1 VVEKE
6 RGQVESVRRHPHKER
21 LSNAADHARTHHP
34 ATRLPRDARDGTS
47 FDRPPDG

>member
-21 LSNAADHARTHHP
+21 LSDAADHARSRHP
-34 ATRLPRDARDGTS
+34 GAPRCSR
-47 FDRPPDG
+47 RHVV